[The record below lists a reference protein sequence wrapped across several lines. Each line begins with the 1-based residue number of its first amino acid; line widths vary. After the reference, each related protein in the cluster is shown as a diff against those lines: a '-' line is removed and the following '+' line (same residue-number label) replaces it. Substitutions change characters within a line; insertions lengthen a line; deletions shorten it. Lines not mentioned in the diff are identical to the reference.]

1 MKTYK
6 YQYNSYN
13 NFVRS
18 LVYHRE
24 TISLFHVPIQFRT
37 DPMNTTGVPIK
48 YSSAPVLFEMK
59 KFLDQWEDSMR
70 PLTMVYYAKI
80 HVEYDTN
87 YIFRVSLDVKDLN
100 IHDSG

>member
-1 MKTYK
+1 
-6 YQYNSYN
+6 
-13 NFVRS
+13 
-18 LVYHRE
+18 
-24 TISLFHVPIQFRT
+24 
-37 DPMNTTGVPIK
+37 MNTTGVPIK

-87 YIFRVSLDVKDLN
+87 YIIRVSLDVKDLN
-100 IHDSG
+100 IHDNGKILKHR